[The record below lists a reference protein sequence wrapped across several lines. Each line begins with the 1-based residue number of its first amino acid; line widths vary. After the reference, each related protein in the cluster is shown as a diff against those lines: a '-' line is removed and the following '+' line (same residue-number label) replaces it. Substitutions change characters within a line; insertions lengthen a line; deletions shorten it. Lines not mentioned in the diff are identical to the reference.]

1 MYAAPDWESKPEL
14 WKLRKKRGKEGQYK
28 WLRRKDT
35 RQYICYSA
43 TYIGDK
49 QLAPQLG
56 FSSQYIGITC
66 QGLNRRKS
74 LHINQAKRGDGS
86 VFHEVLRE
94 WGCDNFEWRIEGEG
108 EKLEIQRLESRLI
121 NIRNTVFPFGFN
133 ARNEHA
139 EEYAQR
145 NAQMEQLESDPGYI
159 ALKRSVDDF
168 LLKTEIAYE
177 SDNPKLYEN
186 LDEWEINHE
195 TNTLVRRET

>member
-1 MYAAPDWESKPEL
+1 MRHPIGKVNQNCGNFGRSEV
-14 WKLRKKRGKEGQYK
+14 RRGSING
-28 WLRRKDT
+28 
-35 RQYICYSA
+35 SA
-43 TYIGDK
+43 EKTHDNIFVTLPLTSEKTIDSTIGF
-49 QLAPQLG
+49 G
-56 FSSQYIGITC
+56 SQYIGITC
-66 QGLNRRKS
+66 QRLNRRKS

-94 WGCDNFEWRIEGEG
+94 WGCDNFEWKIEGEG

-159 ALKRSVDDF
+159 ALKKSVDDF